1 MHIEGARDT
10 TLYPNPLLRTS
21 GDIDIWLSGGRPNI
35 YNFARSKVGLQGV
48 TYKHIHY
55 PLHKD
60 AEVEVHITPG
70 HLFSP
75 IENCKLQR
83 YFEICSE
90 EPFLHEVNLHEGVGR
105 ISVPTDEFNRVYI
118 LLHIYRHLFGEGIG
132 LRQV

>member
-75 IENCKLQR
+75 IENCKLQ
-83 YFEICSE
+83 
-90 EPFLHEVNLHEGVGR
+90 EGVGR